1 MFCIIA
7 VTSITIL
14 TGTSCVYTNLSLHG
28 VGGGLAEGWG
38 LLWHNHNLLLIPPAG
53 VGLPGALSLAYPSPV
68 PVGSGGCSPWLCPG
82 LSSLLSQEGFA

>member
-38 LLWHNHNLLLIPPAG
+38 LLWHNHNLLLIPLQVWG
-53 VGLPGALSLAYPSPV
+53 
-68 PVGSGGCSPWLCPG
+68 CPG
-82 LSSLLSQEGFA
+82 LSPWLIPAPCPWAVVAVPPGSALG